1 MNLTAVKVLILL
13 DGVYS
18 SLARHEVA
26 LIICHN
32 HVVLTFKHLMPLS
45 WYGVLRNL
53 EVLVLVVC
61 NLMINVTEVSSL
73 FP

>member
-1 MNLTAVKVLILL
+1 MYLTAVKVLILL
-13 DGVYS
+13 DRVDS
-18 SLARHEVA
+18 SLTRYEVA

-45 WYGVLRNL
+45 WYGVLWNL

-61 NLMINVTEVSSL
+61 NLMIDMTEVSSL